1 MNGMMGVMA
10 GSLPARAAAG
20 IEPLEF
26 ESWMKAEQKR
36 VYLLCRRLLG
46 DRDEADTATQ
56 EVFLKAYRALSNST
70 VELDEPARWLTR
82 VAVNTCLDRL
92 RSRRWR
98 FWKQRPEPE
107 DEEIIIAFT
116 PAAGP
121 DAEDELFARQIAV
134 RLNRALEGL
143 SPRQRSVF
151 TLRHFEDCSLE
162 EIGAILGL
170 DLGTVKVHLS
180 RSLAKLR
187 KELKDLYLMAGPASA
202 RRRPAVAP

>member
-1 MNGMMGVMA
+1 MNDMMGVMA
-10 GSLPARAAAG
+10 GSLPACAAAG

-36 VYLLCRRLLG
+36 VFLLCRRLLG

-56 EVFLKAYRALSNST
+56 EVFLKAYRALSGD
-70 VELDEPARWLTR
+70 VELDKPERWLTR

-98 FWKQRPEPE
+98 FWRQRPDPE
-107 DEEIIIAFT
+107 DEELIIAFA
-116 PAAGP
+116 PANGP
-121 DAEDELFARQIAV
+121 DAEDELFGRQIAV
-134 RLNRALEGL
+134 RVYRALEGL

-151 TLRHFEDCSLE
+151 TLRHFEDRSLE
-162 EIGAILGL
+162 EIGGILGL

-180 RSLAKLR
+180 RALAKLR
-187 KELKDLYLMAGPASA
+187 IELKDLYLMAGPASV
-202 RRRPAVAP
+202 RNRPAVRP